1 MGNGR
6 DIIQYNCRTE
16 YVCVWLL
23 RTYLVH
29 LGGVERENKSPPLS
43 QTYLLES
50 QQEEITH
57 HCREGGWRE
66 DYSQYGV

>member
-16 YVCVWLL
+16 YVCVCL
-23 RTYLVH
+23 YLVH

-43 QTYLLES
+43 RTNLLES
-50 QQEEITH
+50 EQEEVTH
-57 HCREGGWRE
+57 HWREGGWRE
-66 DYSQYGV
+66 EYSQYGCC